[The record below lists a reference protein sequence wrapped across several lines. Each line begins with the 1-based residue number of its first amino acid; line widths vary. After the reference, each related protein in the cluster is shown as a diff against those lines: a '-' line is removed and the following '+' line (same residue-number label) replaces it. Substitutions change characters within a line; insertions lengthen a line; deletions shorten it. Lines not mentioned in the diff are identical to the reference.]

1 MKNVSSLR
9 AMYNLVE
16 ENVHN
21 LSSLGVLSDTY
32 GKLLVCLSIEKIPHS
47 LRLAVSCEFD
57 DKVWDLDNLFK
68 YFQKEIFAKKHCALL
83 VNEKICNPNKRN

>member
-68 YFQKEIFAKKHCALL
+68 YFQKKKFLQ
-83 VNEKICNPNKRN
+83 RNIVLC